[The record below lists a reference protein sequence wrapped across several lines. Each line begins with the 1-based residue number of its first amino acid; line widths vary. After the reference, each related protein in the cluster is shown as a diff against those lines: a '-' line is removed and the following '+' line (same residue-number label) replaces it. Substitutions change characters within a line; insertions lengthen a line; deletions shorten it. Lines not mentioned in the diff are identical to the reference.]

1 MGLSPR
7 HILIAEDNP
16 VNQKVFQHML
26 SRMGHKVDMVEN
38 GEMAVRSAVE
48 TPYDL
53 VFMDMM
59 MPVMDGLHAT
69 RLIRKSEAG
78 KRRTP
83 IIAVTANVEPSD
95 ERACLEAGMD
105 GFISK
110 PFTVDQLD
118 SCLQRF
124 LTPAFQDTKIK
135 GLNRAILH
143 AFIHTMGDNDLD
155 FAFEVLSDLLM
166 EASRTRSDIQR
177 AIDQK
182 NGRGV
187 RDAAHSLKAA
197 AAVVGAQYLAEICRE
212 MEMAGREERL
222 DDVGLAMSRFEGAV
236 NTVRRD
242 IESFREELRSRPV
255 SS

>member
-16 VNQKVFQHML
+16 VNQKVFHHML
-26 SRMGHKVDMVEN
+26 ARMGHKVDMVEN
-38 GEMAVRSAVE
+38 GEMAVRSALK

-53 VFMDMM
+53 IFMDMM

-69 RLIRKSEAG
+69 RLIRKSEIG

-83 IIAVTANVEPSD
+83 IVAVTANVEHSD
-95 ERACLEAGMD
+95 ERACIEAGMD

-110 PFTVDQLD
+110 PFVVEQLD
-118 SCLQRF
+118 SCLQRY

-135 GLNRAILH
+135 GLNRAILN
-143 AFIHTMGDNDLD
+143 AFIQTMGDNDFD
-155 FAFEVLSDLLM
+155 FVFEVLSDLLM

-177 AIDQK
+177 ALDQK
-182 NGRGV
+182 SGRAV
-187 RDAAHSLKAA
+187 LDAAHSLKAA

-212 MEMAGREERL
+212 MEMAGRENRL
-222 DDVGLAMSRFEGAV
+222 DDVTLAMPRFEGAI
-236 NTVRRD
+236 NTARRD
-242 IESFREELRSRPV
+242 IESFSEEVRCRPIAG
-255 SS
+255 